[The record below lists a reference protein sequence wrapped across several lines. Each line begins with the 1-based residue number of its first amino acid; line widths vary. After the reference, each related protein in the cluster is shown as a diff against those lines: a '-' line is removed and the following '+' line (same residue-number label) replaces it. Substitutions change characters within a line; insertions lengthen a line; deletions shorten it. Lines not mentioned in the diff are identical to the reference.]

1 MDIELLEKEINIIH
15 SEILNV
21 QSIIDIVKDSCQNN
35 DLYNQEV
42 VLSITVQ
49 KIEKI
54 LYKLDEVSLYIFED
68 SKIK

>member
-1 MDIELLEKEINIIH
+1 MNVELLEKEINIIH
-15 SEILNV
+15 SEILDV

-42 VLSITVQ
+42 VLSIAVQ

-54 LYKLDEVSLYIFED
+54 LYKLDEISLCMSENNM
-68 SKIK
+68 IK

>member
-1 MDIELLEKEINIIH
+1 MNVELLEKEINIIH
-15 SEILNV
+15 SEILDV

-42 VLSITVQ
+42 VLSIAVQ

-54 LYKLDEVSLYIFED
+54 LDKHDEVSLYIFED

>member
-54 LYKLDEVSLYIFED
+54 LDKLDEVSLYIFED

>member
-54 LYKLDEVSLYIFED
+54 LGKLDEVSLYIFED